1 MFLKAG
7 TVWNLLKER
16 AHSSHSPALSEN
28 LGSTA
33 HMRGSLS
40 GSTDEDTHTFLF
52 WLCIQRLG
60 GGVWEQWCRADGAG
74 PFVVMWPCHA
84 AGQAGPQETVQSR
97 EKNQALLQTIIPD
110 LRSRTTWL
118 RKQTYLSETPSFF
131 PESSKHDFSSVKWA
145 QYLPQGARP
154 GQCPVNGHPP
164 QMTVCT
170 QDRSCPVLQACGWSI
185 SPLCCWRSLR

>member
-1 MFLKAG
+1 
-7 TVWNLLKER
+7 
-16 AHSSHSPALSEN
+16 
-28 LGSTA
+28 
-33 HMRGSLS
+33 MRGSMS

-118 RKQTYLSETPSFF
+118 RKQTYLSETPSFL

-145 QYLPQGARP
+145 QYLPSGSTSRPVPSEWASSPDDGVHP
-154 GQCPVNGHPP
+154 GQELPCAPGLWLIHF
-164 QMTVCT
+164 
-170 QDRSCPVLQACGWSI
+170 SSVLLALPKI
-185 SPLCCWRSLR
+185 DLSLGLWEAALAP